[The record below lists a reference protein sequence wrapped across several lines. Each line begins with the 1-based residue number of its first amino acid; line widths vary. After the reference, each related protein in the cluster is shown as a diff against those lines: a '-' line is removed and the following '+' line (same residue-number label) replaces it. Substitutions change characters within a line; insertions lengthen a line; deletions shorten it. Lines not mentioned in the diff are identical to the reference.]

1 MTVIYVYHTPH
12 VASPTNDRR
21 AGTYRVSSDNPN
33 PIQVAKGWDAVVY
46 FAFRNYN
53 QQPCFIAGR
62 TVTARI
68 YNTENVEVWNGPMIA
83 DVLVEG
89 TATLIMNSAATGA
102 LSAGLYSL
110 VIEYTD
116 DQGRILLAKT
126 GRSLPRFILEVIDNT
141 TISLNI

>member
-1 MTVIYVYHTPH
+1 
-12 VASPTNDRR
+12 
-21 AGTYRVSSDNPN
+21 
-33 PIQVAKGWDAVVY
+33 
-46 FAFRNYN
+46 
-53 QQPCFIAGR
+53 
-62 TVTARI
+62 
-68 YNTENVEVWNGPMIA
+68 MIA